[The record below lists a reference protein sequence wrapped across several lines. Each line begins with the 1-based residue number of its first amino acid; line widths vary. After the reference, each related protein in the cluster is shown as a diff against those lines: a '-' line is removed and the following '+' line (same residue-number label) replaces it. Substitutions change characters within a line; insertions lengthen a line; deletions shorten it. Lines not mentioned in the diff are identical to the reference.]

1 MIPLIWSTYRGQIH
15 NNTKLPGLG
24 ERRTRSYP
32 MGTKFLLGMIENV
45 LEMVSGDGCTTL
57 WMYLTPLNCTP
68 NNGWDGKFCYVYFT
82 TIKI

>member
-1 MIPLIWSTYRGQIH
+1 MIPLIRSTYRGQIH

-57 WMYLTPLNCTP
+57 
-68 NNGWDGKFCYVYFT
+68 
-82 TIKI
+82 